1 MLINKRSRILTLD
14 LMRGYFLAVIII
26 DHMGLFPSVFEFFTG
41 RGQLWASAAE
51 GFIMI
56 SGLLVGY
63 VYGPRMARNA
73 LQATTKIWRR
83 AFLLYALTVLLTSLF
98 VWWGNHSDIA
108 HIKEGL
114 WQQPHLGEF
123 LYKTLTMQYY
133 YGWADFLPYYAIF
146 MAWAPLALFAC
157 VRGYSWLV
165 LLTSAAAYLVRGSS
179 FEMAWQLLFVGMMV
193 VGWHLP
199 AIEAKI
205 HSLTPKAKQWL
216 RSGLYATA
224 IALVVL
230 SALTIRVEEYM
241 THGYGGF
248 ATLPYI
254 VQSAVLWLDQVRTFM
269 TPLIEKWTLEP
280 MRLVT
285 ALTWF
290 AALYVF
296 VRSHEAWVNH
306 ITWGFLKA
314 LGERSLAVYVTHAI
328 IIFALLLITSGER
341 GLLLNTLMNALV
353 VTIIYLVATQ
363 WTVFMQHTKRK
374 VSAGLQ
380 RVQLSS
386 EEMQ

>member
-1 MLINKRSRILTLD
+1 
-14 LMRGYFLAVIII
+14 MRGYFLAVIII
-26 DHMGLFPSVFEFFTG
+26 DHMGFFPSVFELFTG

-73 LQATTKIWRR
+73 LQATAKLWRR
-83 AFLLYALTVLLTSLF
+83 AFLLYALTVLLTFLF

-114 WQQPHLGEF
+114 WQQPALGEF

-157 VRGYSWLV
+157 TRGYSWLV
-165 LLTSAAAYLVRGSS
+165 LLTSAAAYLVRGTS

-193 VGWHLP
+193 VGWHLL
-199 AIEAKI
+199 AIEAKVREL
-205 HSLTPKAKQWL
+205 SPKTKRWL
-216 RSGLYATA
+216 RGGLYTSA
-224 IALVVL
+224 ITLVVL
-230 SALTIRVEEYM
+230 SMFTIRLGEYM
-241 THGYGGF
+241 THSYVGF
-248 ATLPYI
+248 TVLPHI
-254 VQSAVLWLDQVRTFM
+254 VQSVFLWLDQFRAFM
-269 TPLIEKWTLEP
+269 TPLIDKWTLEP

-285 ALTWF
+285 ALVWF

-296 VRSHEAWVNH
+296 VRSREARVNRM
-306 ITWGFLKA
+306 TWGFLRT
-314 LGERSLAVYVTHAI
+314 LGEHSLAVYVTHAMV
-328 IIFALLLITSGER
+328 IFGLLLITSGER
-341 GLLLNTLMNALV
+341 GILLNTLMNALV
-353 VTIIYLVATQ
+353 VTIVYLAATQ
-363 WTVFMQHTKRK
+363 WTALTRHTKRK

-380 RVQLSS
+380 RLQLSS
-386 EEMQ
+386 EEMR